1 MQYFAVPWTSNFRIF
16 LGEYA
21 SGPSPPNVLTVEKLF
36 IYKTR
41 FGAKQISTKVVTQKQ
56 LSKVFDR
63 SSMCFYH
70 MNFLYAKSE
79 VLNVN
84 VT

>member
-1 MQYFAVPWTSNFRIF
+1 MSKIEGCLLLLSQICFTLVLIF
-16 LGEYA
+16 PIVIL
-21 SGPSPPNVLTVEKLF
+21 VEKQF

-41 FGAKQISTKVVTQKQ
+41 FGAKQISTKVITQKQ

-63 SSMCFYH
+63 SSMCLYH
-70 MNFLYAKSE
+70 MTHAKSE